1 MLKSSSLAIACI
13 AAIYSFDLF
22 AAGELHCHI
31 SSSLEIAESIFI
43 TLE

>member
-22 AAGELHCHI
+22 AASELHCCI
-31 SSSLEIAESIFI
+31 SSNLEVTELRFI